1 MVRRRLL
8 VRHLMQRTAGFLRR
22 RFLIQK

>member
-8 VRHLMQRTAGFLRR
+8 VRVSIEEQ
-22 RFLIQK
+22 QKCKLVLEL

>member
-8 VRHLMQRTAGFLRR
+8 VRVSIEEQ
-22 RFLIQK
+22 QKCELVLEL